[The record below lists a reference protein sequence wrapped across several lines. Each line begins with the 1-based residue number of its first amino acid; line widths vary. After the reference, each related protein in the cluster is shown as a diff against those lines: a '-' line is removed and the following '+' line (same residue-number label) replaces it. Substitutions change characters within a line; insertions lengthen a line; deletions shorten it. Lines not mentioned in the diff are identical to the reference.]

1 MEQALTAAPRLSV
14 ILVTWNSAVFL
25 PRCLDGIRRQRE
37 PLELIHVDNA
47 SDDDS
52 AAVVR
57 AAFPECA
64 QHRNDTNRGFT
75 VAVNQGLRLAR
86 GAFVLLC
93 NPDAHLERDYAARLI
108 EALASAGEEFGMAA
122 GTLMRATGPGITATG
137 LVDSK
142 GIRMTRTGRHLDIG
156 QGLRDG
162 GDDRGLKAFVV
173 RRSSFVDTTTNDQ
186 RPTTNAF
193 EIFGPS
199 GAAALY
205 RMSFVRD
212 VSVDGEFFDEDFFTF
227 REDADVAW
235 RGRLFGWRALH
246 VPEAVG
252 SHVRTV
258 TPGARR
264 HLSPSINRHS
274 VRNRFL
280 LRMKNEGAYLA
291 LRNGAFEIPRDLL
304 TIAAVLTVERTSLPA
319 LTWLWK
325 NRRRIMAKRRAIQSR
340 RRVSDRQLAG
350 WFR

>member
-1 MEQALTAAPRLSV
+1 MEHALTAAPRLSV

-25 PRCLDGIRRQRE
+25 PRCLDGIRRQSE

-52 AAVVR
+52 VTVVR

-64 QHRNDTNRGFT
+64 QHRNDTNLGFT

-93 NPDAHLERDYAARLI
+93 NPDAHLEPDYAALLI

-122 GTLMRATGPGITATG
+122 GTLMRATGPNITATR

-162 GDDRGLKAFVV
+162 ADDRGLRPFTVHRSPFNVV
-173 RRSSFVDTTTNDQ
+173 RSANGERRT
-186 RPTTNAF
+186 AY

-246 VPEAVG
+246 VPDAVG

-264 HLSPSINRHS
+264 HLSPSINRYS

-304 TIAAVLTVERTSLPA
+304 TIAAVLTVEWTSLPA